1 MFTKLAGAALMAFA
15 TCALAGAA
23 AAGERRRYASVA
35 SLLRF
40 LRFVRAEIA
49 FSLTPMPEICEKFRD
64 EGLEA
69 AGFLEKMRKEGLT
82 AALTDC
88 REALWLKE
96 EEFLLLTSFSKEIG
110 RGYRE
115 SELSLLDRHIEALN
129 ALAEEVRTRLPGRIR
144 LSRTLLL
151 SGGAAL
157 ILLLL

>member
-1 MFTKLAGAALMAFA
+1 M
-15 TCALAGAA
+15 
-23 AAGERRRYASVA
+23 
-35 SLLRF
+35 
-40 LRFVRAEIA
+40 
-49 FSLTPMPEICEKFRD
+49 
-64 EGLEA
+64 EA